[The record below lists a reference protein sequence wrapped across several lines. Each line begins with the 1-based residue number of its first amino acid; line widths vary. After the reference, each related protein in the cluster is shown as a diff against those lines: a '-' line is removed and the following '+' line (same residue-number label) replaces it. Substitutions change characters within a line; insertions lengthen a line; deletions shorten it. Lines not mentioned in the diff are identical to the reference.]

1 MRAVWLPLAE
11 NERKQLPDN
20 AAPVEGVPAIAEGG
34 ARGPA
39 LLTSFG
45 LMEKEQ
51 LIPSGLSETMTVQE
65 VMRRYP
71 NTRSVLEGL
80 RIDRRFEGYD
90 CLDEVAW
97 RQGME
102 SWKLLALLEE
112 EVARPTPQIF
122 DGEAAPRA

>member
-1 MRAVWLPLAE
+1 MRAVWLPLVE
-11 NERKQLPDN
+11 DERKRLPDN
-20 AAPVEGVPAIAEGG
+20 AAPVQGVPAIAEGG
-34 ARGPA
+34 TRGPS
-39 LLTSFG
+39 LMTSFG

-80 RIDRRFEGYD
+80 FIDHRFEEYD

-97 RQGME
+97 RHGME

-112 EVARPTPQIF
+112 EVARPTPQIL

>member
-1 MRAVWLPLAE
+1 MRAVWLPLVE
-11 NERKQLPDN
+11 DERKQLPDN
-20 AAPVEGVPAIAEGG
+20 AAPVQGVPAIAEGG
-34 ARGPA
+34 TRGPS
-39 LLTSFG
+39 LMTSFG

-80 RIDRRFEGYD
+80 FIDHRFEGYD

-97 RQGME
+97 RHGME

-112 EVARPTPQIF
+112 EGARPTPQIL